1 MNSPIGGGRYDIASH
16 NRSLGRMRTIRA
28 LRRHQALLDE
38 AVERQLDR
46 RGNERDN
53 GKVIEREIKAVK
65 RLRAR
70 LYPSLS

>member
-1 MNSPIGGGRYDIASH
+1 
-16 NRSLGRMRTIRA
+16 MRTIRA